1 MARLQHQGTRA
12 QTCHCR
18 PLRSPVAL
26 GTRHLPG
33 PSSHWNTGQ
42 LRPPPPRSWRSRV
55 SVRCWPL
62 QSSKNG
68 PIFPANLAE
77 GPQGRFS
84 RGGHRGSGFGAGLS
98 RAPERP
104 GAAARPAWCRGPWGS
119 PMPRPCLLS
128 DPTGSSLGPP
138 HPSLQLRPRQGPL
151 LRVALPLRELPSHHR
166 VLLTQRPAQ
175 RDRGKAGLCL
185 RCSHSLAK
193 IS

>member
-1 MARLQHQGTRA
+1 MTLLGLGPSWVWVLGLQRPGQCRTGKRPWQGCSIRA
-12 QTCHCR
+12 PGLR
-18 PLRSPVAL
+18 PATAAL
-26 GTRHLPG
+26 CAAPWPWALVTSQD

-151 LRVALPLRELPSHHR
+151 LRVALP
-166 VLLTQRPAQ
+166 
-175 RDRGKAGLCL
+175 
-185 RCSHSLAK
+185 
-193 IS
+193 